1 MDTPKKFFDIRAGE
15 WQATLSM
22 FTFWFSA
29 ITVFQ
34 ILRPLKAGLFIE
46 YLGAKTELIAGELM
60 NIVVAALAMV
70 VFTFL
75 YNRLGGRR
83 LVYFLCSFSLP
94 VCCFSLP
101 QLAIVLPTS
110 STGLSICSATCGV
123 LSGWRHSG
131 RS

>member
-15 WQATLSM
+15 WHATLSM

-29 ITVFQ
+29 ITTFQ

-46 YLGAKTELIAGELM
+46 YLGAKTELLAKLL
-60 NIVVAALAMV
+60 NIVVAAVAMI

-83 LVYFLCSFSLP
+83 LVYFLCVFF
-94 VCCFSLP
+94 VNR
-101 QLAIVLPTS
+101 
-110 STGLSICSATCGV
+110 STVFRCHGQRPSYQF
-123 LSGWRHSG
+123 R
-131 RS
+131 